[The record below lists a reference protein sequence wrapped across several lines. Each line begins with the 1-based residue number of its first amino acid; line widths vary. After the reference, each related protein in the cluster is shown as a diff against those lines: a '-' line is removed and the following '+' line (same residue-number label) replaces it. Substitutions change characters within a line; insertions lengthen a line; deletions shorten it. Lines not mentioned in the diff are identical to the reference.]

1 MLRNF
6 TLDDASPLIRYDAT
20 WDDGFNSSFDDQFAK
35 YQGQSF
41 QCTNIDGATANL
53 TFRGTAIYVYGAK
66 RSNHGYYRVAM
77 NGEENPAVSGRPP
90 SGQPNQF
97 QTLLF
102 SKEGLPD
109 GENTMELTNIREG
122 DGLDYV
128 DIDYIVITREVD
140 ESNDSRRTLVSHD
153 QFTYTSLWTTQLKL
167 QGYRNSSAHTTNT
180 PGEKAT
186 LQFSGPEILVYGGVG
201 PAFGMF
207 GVEIDGQDWG
217 VLNATRAAAGHP
229 SVTLFAIS
237 SLGNGDH
244 TLSLT
249 NLEGGKSLTIGY
261 AEYTP
266 GKSGSGSDG
275 GLIGGVVGGVLGALV
290 VLTILGWYLIRRRRR
305 ARHAPSEDQL
315 PPMSSVT
322 STQAHWNNEVQI
334 TPYMENSGQPPV
346 GYTEG
351 GTIYPSTHT
360 PSVSTA
366 TRKGDVLATP
376 LPVLRSG
383 ESSYAL
389 SSQFGASV
397 PMSPSDRTSIH
408 ETDTGTLPPLYDQV
422 FSTRPPP
429 PQPTT
434 SSAST

>member
-153 QFTYTSLWTTQLKL
+153 QFTYTSLWTTQLNCKDIATHRHI
-167 QGYRNSSAHTTNT
+167 QQIPRVRKRPSSSVA
-180 PGEKAT
+180 
-186 LQFSGPEILVYGGVG
+186 LRFVYGGVG

-266 GKSGSGSDG
+266 GKSGSGSNG

-366 TRKGDVLATP
+366 IRKADVLAAP

-397 PMSPSDRTSIH
+397 PMSPGDRWVGNLQAKQEH
-408 ETDTGTLPPLYDQV
+408 
-422 FSTRPPP
+422 
-429 PQPTT
+429 
-434 SSAST
+434 

>member
-1 MLRNF
+1 M
-6 TLDDASPLIRYDAT
+6 
-20 WDDGFNSSFDDQFAK
+20 QFA
-35 YQGQSF
+35 
-41 QCTNIDGATANL
+41 T
-53 TFRGTAIYVYGAK
+53 
-66 RSNHGYYRVAM
+66 SN
-77 NGEENPAVSGRPP
+77 
-90 SGQPNQF
+90 
-97 QTLLF
+97 
-102 SKEGLPD
+102 
-109 GENTMELTNIREG
+109 
-122 DGLDYV
+122 
-128 DIDYIVITREVD
+128 
-140 ESNDSRRTLVSHD
+140 
-153 QFTYTSLWTTQLKL
+153 
-167 QGYRNSSAHTTNT
+167 
-180 PGEKAT
+180 
-186 LQFSGPEILVYGGVG
+186 
-201 PAFGMF
+201 
-207 GVEIDGQDWG
+207 
-217 VLNATRAAAGHP
+217 
-229 SVTLFAIS
+229 
-237 SLGNGDH
+237 LGNGDH

-266 GKSGSGSDG
+266 GKSGSGSNG
-275 GLIGGVVGGVLGALV
+275 GLIGGVVGGVLGVLV
-290 VLTILGWYLIRRRRR
+290 VLIILGWYFIRRRRR

-322 STQAHWNNEVQI
+322 STHPHWNNELQI
-334 TPYMENSGQPPV
+334 TPYMENSGQSPV

-366 TRKGDVLATP
+366 IRKGDVLAAP

-389 SSQFGASV
+389 SSHFGASV

-408 ETDTGTLPPLYDQV
+408 ETDAGTLPPMYDQV